1 MNSAW
6 ISGRARRQWL
16 GSDRNPGKSQLTQ
29 DPGRAAA
36 VVGGPKHPGPGRP
49 AEDDAQRR
57 PDPLTNAVSSYGP
70 VPVSK
75 QQVGR
80 GYELT
85 DGHLLEVTDEEL
97 RSVEIESSHTI
108 EIDTFVPEQEIDK
121 RYLQTPYYV
130 APTDRVGQEAF
141 GVIRDAIKGANL
153 AALGRVVLGRRERV
167 IMLEPFER
175 GLLGVTLRFPYEIRD
190 PPPSLGTIAD
200 LDVPQEVHALAQHIV
215 QSKTGHFEPEK
226 FRDRYEEALADL
238 LKRKQAGKP
247 LALPPRSPRQGV
259 AGLME
264 ALKKSLEQTNSSPSS
279 NRSGSAVKTRRHSA
293 ARRRSRQ
300 D

>member
-1 MNSAW
+1 MPT
-6 ISGRARRQWL
+6 RAYWRGHLKLSLVTCSVALYPASSSSKRLSFHRINKATGNPLKQLMVDPHEHGPELDELRMDL
-16 GSDRNPGKSQLTQ
+16 GESQAAVARSDRNPGKSQLTQ

-215 QSKTGHFEPEK
+215 QSKTGQL
-226 FRDRYEEALADL
+226 RA
-238 LKRKQAGKP
+238 
-247 LALPPRSPRQGV
+247 
-259 AGLME
+259 
-264 ALKKSLEQTNSSPSS
+264 
-279 NRSGSAVKTRRHSA
+279 
-293 ARRRSRQ
+293 
-300 D
+300 